1 MRDLMVTMRKLTV
14 RPRGSLL
21 VGVKVKFY
29 VNQEFSRRD
38 QKEPHGENKRDL
50 IVTMKDLTVR
60 PRGFLMVGD
69 M

>member
-1 MRDLMVTMRKLTV
+1 M
-14 RPRGSLL
+14 

-29 VNQEFSRRD
+29 VNQEVPRRD

>member
-1 MRDLMVTMRKLTV
+1 MRNLTV

-29 VNQEFSRRD
+29 VNQEVPRRD
-38 QKEPHGENKRDL
+38 QKEPHGENKRNL
-50 IVTMKDLTVR
+50 MVTMRDLTVR
-60 PRGFLMVGD
+60 PRGSLMVGD